1 MDSILAELRKI
12 PPVTRFLAISLIGIT
27 GTSLLN
33 LVSAYKLIYVQRF
46 VFSNSGDC
54 IPVSSLEVVASVSF
68 LRMIM
73 LYHAGSQLES
83 LSEPY
88 GRKSGDLAWQLFL
101 AAVAIIPASYP
112 VKSMVFF
119 RPLLLCIIYLSSML
133 APPGAQTSL
142 FGLVTIPVQ
151 YMPFV
156 MLGMDPLSGGPG
168 FAAQSL
174 PGAAIGHLWWCG
186 VWKARTLEDMGRAQ
200 K

>member
-46 VFSNSGDC
+46 VFSKFELWRLYTSFFLGSGG
-54 IPVSSLEVVASVSF
+54 ISF
-68 LRMIM
+68 IFEDD
-73 LYHAGSQLES
+73 YAILES